1 MQNPQQVAELLP
13 VSKEE
18 WVQWKAS
25 LCTQRLVNAMAQK
38 RAGMMEE
45 WSDGKC
51 GSVEQEKVA
60 QGHIQAY
67 KDVIL
72 YILRDF
78 DFISDGEEEQNA

>member
-1 MQNPQQVAELLP
+1 MQPNQAKELLP

-18 WVQWKAS
+18 WVHWKAGN
-25 LCTQRLVNAMAQK
+25 CTQRLIHAIAYK
-38 RAGMMEE
+38 RAGMMED

-51 GSVEQEKVA
+51 GTVEQEKVA

-67 KDVIL
+67 KDIIE

-78 DFISDGEEEQNA
+78 DVIQQGEEVNA